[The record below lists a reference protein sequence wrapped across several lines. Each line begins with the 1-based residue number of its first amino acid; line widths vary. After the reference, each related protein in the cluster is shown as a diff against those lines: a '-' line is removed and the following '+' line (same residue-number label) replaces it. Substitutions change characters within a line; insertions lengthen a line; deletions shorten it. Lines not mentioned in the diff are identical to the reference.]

1 MIIFDKVIKKNIK
14 EHNPNWPQTPEHPQ
28 KILIIEG
35 FESGKTN
42 PLFNLINQPVINK
55 FYLYAKDLYEVKY
68 HLLINKRKITGLKY
82 LNNSKAFIEC
92 SNGY

>member
-1 MIIFDKVIKKNIK
+1 MIIFDKVIKNSAK
-14 EHNPNWPQTPEHPQ
+14 ERNPNWPQIPEHPQ

-42 PLFNLINQPVINK
+42 PLFNLISQPVINK
-55 FYLYAKDLYEVKY
+55 IYLYAKDLYEAKY